1 MDRGTYPHVM
11 FGPLN
16 GARVAL
22 VALSF
27 VAGMAAFLVGY
38 PQVALVLLAG
48 VGIHGLGWA
57 YLYRQRPDDTNS
69 HN

>member
-1 MDRGTYPHVM
+1 M
-11 FGPLN
+11 
-16 GARVAL
+16 AL

-27 VAGMAAFLVGY
+27 VAAMAAFLVGY
-38 PQVALVLLAG
+38 PQVAVVLLTG

-57 YLYRQRPDDTNS
+57 YLYRQRPDDSNS